1 MKLGSQAT
9 YLSERECLQWSIMV
23 FKEIFSKELSQN
35 HSEGSILKAAQLEH
49 RAILFVG
56 LAAQPKV
63 MEIPHI
69 PQSPISHFSQGPA
82 VKIVRAN
89 PHNTR
94 MKGTN
99 IKWICIKK
107 DQCGSHILQIYVYVQ
122 NTYMYIH
129 TYMFICMFMYKHV
142 FMCIHTY
149 IHMGLYDS
157 ISVNIYIYVT
167 IHT

>member
-9 YLSERECLQWSIMV
+9 YLSKRECLQWSIMV

-35 HSEGSILKAAQLEH
+35 HSEGYILKAAQLEH
-49 RAILFVG
+49 RAILFFG

-107 DQCGSHILQIYVYVQ
+107 DQCGSHILHIYVYVE
-122 NTYMYIH
+122 NIH
-129 TYMFICMFMYKHV
+129 
-142 FMCIHTY
+142 IHTY
-149 IHMGLYDS
+149 I
-157 ISVNIYIYVT
+157 YVYMYVYV
-167 IHT
+167 